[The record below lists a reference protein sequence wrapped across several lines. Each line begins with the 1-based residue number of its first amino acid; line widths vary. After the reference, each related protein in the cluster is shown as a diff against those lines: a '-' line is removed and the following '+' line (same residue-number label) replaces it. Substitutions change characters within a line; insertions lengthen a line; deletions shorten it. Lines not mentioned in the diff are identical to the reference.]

1 MNTQETAPQ
10 PLPCA
15 LPGRAEILRGDSSWG
30 HSQGPARP
38 RDKAPGAAGRLPPD
52 AAAGEQL
59 GRGLGTEQRQGRAA
73 SLQVFQGRSPS
84 DSPGG
89 PRGGVLPTLTWVSR
103 CWHGPVGGQVL
114 RMLGNPPRGP
124 PPSQALI
131 SSDFYFLLHRLSFE
145 SHVPIPGKGGGKS
158 PKRGREKWGDMC
170 RKKGTLGCRRAGLC
184 PSRPLGTAVRRAQRA
199 PWWVLAAR
207 SRRDPLWT
215 FGASFS

>member
-1 MNTQETAPQ
+1 MNTQETARQ

-30 HSQGPARP
+30 HSQGPAPP

-89 PRGGVLPTLTWVSR
+89 PRGGVLPTADLGLTLLARASR
-103 CWHGPVGGQVL
+103 RSGAEDAGEPPKGTPV
-114 RMLGNPPRGP
+114 PPRP
-124 PPSQALI
+124 
-131 SSDFYFLLHRLSFE
+131 
-145 SHVPIPGKGGGKS
+145 
-158 PKRGREKWGDMC
+158 
-170 RKKGTLGCRRAGLC
+170 
-184 PSRPLGTAVRRAQRA
+184 
-199 PWWVLAAR
+199 
-207 SRRDPLWT
+207 
-215 FGASFS
+215 

>member
-1 MNTQETAPQ
+1 M
-10 PLPCA
+10 
-15 LPGRAEILRGDSSWG
+15 
-30 HSQGPARP
+30 
-38 RDKAPGAAGRLPPD
+38 
-52 AAAGEQL
+52 
-59 GRGLGTEQRQGRAA
+59 
-73 SLQVFQGRSPS
+73 
-84 DSPGG
+84 
-89 PRGGVLPTLTWVSR
+89 
-103 CWHGPVGGQVL
+103 L

-184 PSRPLGTAVRRAQRA
+184 PSRRLGTAVRRAQRA